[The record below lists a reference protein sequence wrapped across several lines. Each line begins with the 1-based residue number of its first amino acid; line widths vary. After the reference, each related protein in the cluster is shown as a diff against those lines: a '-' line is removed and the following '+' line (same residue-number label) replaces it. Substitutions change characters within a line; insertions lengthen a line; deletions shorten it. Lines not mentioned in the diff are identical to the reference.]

1 MTRPSSSRKFRLIPL
16 LSLFISCNLLWLAGC
31 RGLGASPSNNNNG
44 GGAVQVVSFTANTSS
59 VAAGSVIT
67 LSWQTQNATQVTID
81 NGVGTQPPNGSA
93 STTVN
98 ATTTFN
104 LVAQGASGQAK
115 AAVTVNVSTAAPT
128 VSLSADRTT
137 INAGDLANIKW
148 VTTNATAI
156 SFNPAVNCG
165 GEPDGCSV
173 SSGIGTVNPT
183 QTTTYVATVTGPG
196 GTATGSITITVN
208 QVPPTITLA
217 ANPTNICCGNSAV
230 LTWNT
235 SNATS
240 VTIDNGVG
248 QQPANGSIQVK
259 PTATTTY
266 TATAT
271 GPGGTASATA
281 TVSVSSIAITANP
294 SSIAPGQ
301 STTLSWQSSGTAP
314 VDVEPTVGP
323 NQPPT
328 GTATVN
334 PSSTTTYTATT
345 TDASG
350 NTVSSSV
357 TVQVVGAGDLAKIKH
372 IIFFLQENR
381 SFDNYFGKMNDY
393 RVSRGIGGPNDVDVF
408 NPNVTLVGIQNIPR
422 HPFHERTVLTDNMT
436 PSWNESHFDLHRPNS
451 ATSCTPNPGS
461 NCKMDHFMITTNSI
475 SEGRTRDPNGDRA
488 VGFYDQTDLPFYYEL
503 AAQFATSDRW
513 FSPVLTQTI
522 PNRMYL
528 FAATSFGHI
537 KNDDPPP
544 TTGWPQPTI
553 FDELDAA
560 GISWRYYYLDNSVML
575 AQFATYTKDIGK
587 VYNIADWY
595 QVLSQPNAD
604 QMLPQVIFIER
615 GSHPKPG
622 DPQLDE
628 HPIVNIQ
635 PGAANTAKIINA
647 LLQSTAWQ
655 NSVFIFGFDE
665 GGGCYDHVPPFPQ
678 VPPDNIQ
685 PMLQSSDLPGSFNES
700 GFRTPFIVISPWVKP
715 HFVSHVNRDNTA
727 ILKFIETWAAAIGKN
742 VPALAA
748 RDAAQDNMLE
758 FFDFSMPH
766 FLTPPPLPAQPTNG
780 VANMSLETAP

>member
-31 RGLGASPSNNNNG
+31 RGLGASPSNNNG

-59 VAAGSVIT
+59 VAAGTIIT

-104 LVAQGASGQAK
+104 LVAQGTSGQAK
-115 AAVTVNVSTAAPT
+115 AAVTVSVSTAPPT
-128 VSLSADRTT
+128 VQLSADRTT

-156 SFNPAVNCG
+156 SFNPPVNCG

-196 GTATGSITITVN
+196 VTVTGSITITVN

-294 SSIAPGQ
+294 SSIAPGR

-314 VDVEPTVGP
+314 VDVEPTVGA

-372 IIFFLQENR
+372 IIFFVQENR

-408 NPNVTLVGIQNIPR
+408 DPNVTMVSIQNIPR
-422 HPFHERTVLTDNMT
+422 HPFRERTVLTDNMT
-436 PSWNESHFDLHRPNS
+436 PSWNESHFDLHRPNN

-461 NCKMDHFMITTNSI
+461 NCKMDRFMITTNSI
-475 SEGRTRDPNGDRA
+475 PAGRTRDPNGDRA

-513 FSPVLTQTI
+513 FSPLLAQTV

-528 FAATSFGHI
+528 FAGTSFGHI
-537 KNDDPPP
+537 RNQDPPP
-544 TTGWPQPTI
+544 TNPPGWPQPTI
-553 FDELDAA
+553 FDQLDAA
-560 GISWRYYYLDNSVML
+560 GIS
-575 AQFATYTKDIGK
+575 
-587 VYNIADWY
+587 
-595 QVLSQPNAD
+595 
-604 QMLPQVIFIER
+604 
-615 GSHPKPG
+615 
-622 DPQLDE
+622 
-628 HPIVNIQ
+628 
-635 PGAANTAKIINA
+635 
-647 LLQSTAWQ
+647 
-655 NSVFIFGFDE
+655 
-665 GGGCYDHVPPFPQ
+665 
-678 VPPDNIQ
+678 
-685 PMLQSSDLPGSFNES
+685 
-700 GFRTPFIVISPWVKP
+700 
-715 HFVSHVNRDNTA
+715 
-727 ILKFIETWAAAIGKN
+727 
-742 VPALAA
+742 
-748 RDAAQDNMLE
+748 
-758 FFDFSMPH
+758 
-766 FLTPPPLPAQPTNG
+766 
-780 VANMSLETAP
+780 